1 MARISGSSDSTRE
14 SKVSEHFTVQH
25 SAIKMLSSRLAI
37 IRDYVKAVESGELE
51 YNHEIM
57 RDAKALADRLPVLE
71 TELFLP
77 EFYTQCNDVA
87 LMTLMDTVQKSCLNL
102 TQFITKFNLLYQR
115 QGPGGRRMRGIFF

>member
-77 EFYTQCNDVA
+77 EFYTLLGVKLFILEVSPLLIFDWVV
-87 LMTLMDTVQKSCLNL
+87 LSVFPRKSIL
-102 TQFITKFNLLYQR
+102 
-115 QGPGGRRMRGIFF
+115 FFKGYYD